1 MPVSWSG
8 VVVFPIG
15 LPGFWAS
22 VYCGR
27 LVVVTAGCLAR
38 LSCPGPRG
46 APGGRGQA
54 PWPARTCCTRGRRGS
69 GVKGRPAG
77 RSPQR
82 CAAPLSLE
90 GRPRRLRRTPR
101 ARTRRPGV
109 SGRVGGGVPERGRG
123 LRHCQAH
130 IRVSSSQVG
139 CSQDGAP
146 HLRRASGCSKHSRGS
161 FLPRRASRYTTGL
174 GRGARCAPG
183 VGSAGHLRPH
193 EAGQLPGEGHD
204 SHPRWLA
211 APGHLLVCGVQSLL
225 GGPRAG
231 QGLRA
236 RAGLA
241 GHPGRREATAQPPGK
256 RRIGHPPTHGCTS
269 AGVTTTARP
278 ATNTRSAI

>member
-1 MPVSWSG
+1 MQPDVRRLRSLRADGSWRVLGLPWLYPYPPPPEPTHQQPPTTRGHSQPAIKPRRKSTRLNVHMKRLVKPAGVSVPVSWSG

-174 GRGARCAPG
+174 GPMP
-183 VGSAGHLRPH
+183 L
-193 EAGQLPGEGHD
+193 
-204 SHPRWLA
+204 
-211 APGHLLVCGVQSLL
+211 SL
-225 GGPRAG
+225 
-231 QGLRA
+231 
-236 RAGLA
+236 
-241 GHPGRREATAQPPGK
+241 
-256 RRIGHPPTHGCTS
+256 S
-269 AGVTTTARP
+269 
-278 ATNTRSAI
+278 